1 MHPGDRGPHAI
12 VSTGPNIPPNF
23 SFFLLGDGLI
33 GSHPPRAQIQRRPPP
48 PWPPRWATT
57 PTPTPPPSPPP
68 RRPPLPPRSAAPRRA
83 SGYSPTRAAAAT
95 ASSSSS
101 PPRYSPAA
109 AAAVSSVLL
118 SWYLASREED
128 GLWKLLLLRVGSAEP
143 RCRPRRRRPRQHA
156 LRRRHQR
163 RDLRGRAGRP
173 RWLPLRPLPRRI
185 YRCHRFPRRVEL
197 SRRVPEVQGVAS
209 LFASSTQSIVDAI

>member
-1 MHPGDRGPHAI
+1 MQGIIWVPIINGNARGRDTIPQRDSSSSNAIPAHSLPLPFRVAIAATPIPHRRRCC
-12 VSTGPNIPPNF
+12 TLP
-23 SFFLLGDGLI
+23 
-33 GSHPPRAQIQRRPPP
+33 PPRPSPVDTATATAPIPHRR
-48 PWPPRWATT
+48 RCC
-57 PTPTPPPSPPP
+57 PPPSP
-68 RRPPLPPRSAAPRRA
+68 RL
-83 SGYSPTRAAAAT
+83 
-95 ASSSSS
+95 
-101 PPRYSPAA
+101 SPAA
-109 AAAVSSVLL
+109 AAAAAVSAVLL

-156 LRRRHQR
+156 RRRRHQR